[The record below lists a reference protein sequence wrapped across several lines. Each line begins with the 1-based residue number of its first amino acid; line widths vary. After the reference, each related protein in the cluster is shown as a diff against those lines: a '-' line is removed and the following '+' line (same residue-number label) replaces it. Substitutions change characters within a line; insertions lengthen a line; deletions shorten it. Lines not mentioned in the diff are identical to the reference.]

1 MTRIIKRF
9 EEIADDYDAVFCD
22 VWGCVHNG
30 IVPIGSAVSALRAFA
45 RRGGRVVLITNSPRT
60 HDAVEA
66 QIDRIGVP
74 RSAWHLVVTSGDAAK
89 TALFSGAVGRAVH
102 HIGPDSALG
111 FFDPPKQFADK
122 REGISLVP
130 LDRAEGIV
138 CTGLFNDELETPED
152 YAGQLAEARR
162 RGLKLLCANPDIVVD
177 RGETR
182 VFCAGAISQAYERLG
197 GTTLLFGKPRRAI
210 YDLARDL
217 LAEKAAGIADS
228 RILCIGDGIAT
239 DITGASG
246 QGLDSLF
253 VTGGLAACET
263 GTSRQPDPEALSQ
276 FLSQFPAH
284 PEYAI
289 GQLR

>member
-1 MTRIIKRF
+1 MTRIIERF
-9 EEIADDYDAVFCD
+9 TEIADDYDAVFCD

-30 IVPIGSAVSALRAFA
+30 LVPIRSAVAALQAFA
-45 RRGGRVVLITNSPRT
+45 RGGGRVALITNSPRT

-89 TALFSGAVGRAVH
+89 TALFSGAVGQAVY

-111 FFDPPKQFADK
+111 FFDPPKQLA
-122 REGISLVP
+122 GGPTCISLVP

-138 CTGLFNDELETPED
+138 CTGLFDDELETPED

-162 RGLKLLCANPDIVVD
+162 RGLKLLCANPDFVVD
-177 RGETR
+177 RGERR

-210 YDLARDL
+210 YDLAGDL
-217 LAEKAAGIADS
+217 LAGLAAGIAPA

-239 DITGASG
+239 DIAGAAG

-253 VTGGLAACET
+253 VTGGLASRET
-263 GTSRQPDPEALSQ
+263 GTSRQPDPKALSQ
-276 FLSQFPAH
+276 FLSQYSAR

>member
-1 MTRIIKRF
+1 MTRIIQRF
-9 EEIADDYDAVFCD
+9 DEIADAYAAVFCD

-30 IVPIGSAVSALRAFA
+30 IVPIESAVSALQAFA
-45 RRGGRVVLITNSPRT
+45 RRGGWIVLITNSPRT

-66 QIDRIGVP
+66 QIDRMGVP
-74 RSAWHLVVTSGDAAK
+74 RSAWHMVVTSGDAAK

-111 FFDPPKQFADK
+111 FFDPPDQLADGQ
-122 REGISLVP
+122 ECVSLVS
-130 LDRAEGIV
+130 LDQAEGIV

-152 YAGQLAEARR
+152 YAEQLAEARR

-177 RGETR
+177 RGKTR
-182 VFCAGAISQAYERLG
+182 VFCAGAISQAYERMG

-217 LAEKAAGIADS
+217 LAETEPGIADS
-228 RILCIGDGIAT
+228 GILCIGDGIGT
-239 DITGASG
+239 DIAGASG

-253 VTGGLAACET
+253 VTGGLAARET
-263 GTSRQPDPEALSQ
+263 GTARQPDPESLSQ
-276 FLSQFPAH
+276 FLSQFPAR
-284 PEYAI
+284 PDYAI